1 MLAAGSVSAD
11 ATVSAR
17 FETVTSAPPTL
28 TVRAEAGGTV
38 RVSGAGADAIVG
50 ADTTANFTVD
60 SGRAVTL
67 VASKNSGYRF
77 AGWTLPSGLACSSGG
92 GSSQSCVLAA
102 GSVSADATV
111 IARFETVTSAPPTL
125 TVHAEAGGM
134 VSVSGAGADAIVGAD
149 TTANFTVDSGRAV
162 LLVASPLGG
171 HRFAGWTLPSGLAC
185 SSGGGSSQSCVL
197 AAGSVRADATVI
209 ARFETEPLDPI
220 WAGPGSVRVDGA
232 TLIAVPYAEGAFSQW
247 LGAPCDG
254 QPALACDI
262 SSLMPGAD
270 LPTAEFH
277 PFTALGI
284 KSLVFG
290 LDYQQDAPGGFSI
303 SIQDAPDASFS
314 TSVPPGEA
322 DIISQTP
329 RLTQRLVAV
338 HRLPWGVG
346 SYLTSACDALD
357 VCVALSDGRRRL
369 EQSLSV
375 PVSGYFK
382 APRFGSQS
390 VNINTGD
397 AFGAAVALSSDG
409 ATLAVGA
416 PGEDGPARDPLSP
429 ADGQAYRDAVSDN
442 SHFPTDAGA
451 VYVYRRSSTGQWSVD
466 AFIKAPAVDMEDS
479 FGFVLALSSSGAV
492 LAVGARFEDSS
503 HTGTFAPTD
512 GEAYRDAINSDD
524 RTDSGAVTVYR
535 RSDTGGWSVEAFVKA
550 PVDTDFRDYFGAAL
564 ALSDDGSTLAVGAT
578 GEGSASTGALAAS
591 DAGHAEAVRDESRQ
605 NSGAVHVYRR
615 SDAGGWSVEAFVKA
629 PLADTGDTFG
639 AALALSANGAV
650 LAVGATGEDSSHT
663 GTFYPGFAGYEEA
676 LQDDTAIGAGAV
688 TVYRRSDTDR
698 WSVEAFVKAP
708 VAGPGDRFGA
718 ALALSANGAV
728 LAVGAPG
735 EDSTSTGTFL
745 PDSADYDNAVQDDSA
760 ASTGTGAV
768 YTYSAPRW
776 SVEVFVK
783 APVASVGDAFGAAL
797 ALSANGTVLAVGA
810 PGQDSMRGGVFS
822 PNDHPAYSNALSML
836 LSPEAGAAY
845 LYLQQGNTWETGN
858 LVKASSP
865 VAGDEFG
872 DALALSGDGDTL
884 AVGARREGGRPRQQ
898 PASGRDDSAV
908 DEERDSGAVYLY

>member
-1 MLAAGSVSAD
+1 M
-11 ATVSAR
+11 
-17 FETVTSAPPTL
+17 
-28 TVRAEAGGTV
+28 RAEDGGTV
-38 RVSGAGADAIVG
+38 RVSG
-50 ADTTANFTVD
+50 TV
-60 SGRAVTL
+60 
-67 VASKNSGYRF
+67 N
-77 AGWTLPSGLACSSGG
+77 
-92 GSSQSCVLAA
+92 
-102 GSVSADATV
+102 DATV
-111 IARFETVTSAPPTL
+111 S
-125 TVHAEAGGM
+125 AGGT
-134 VSVSGAGADAIVGAD
+134 AD
-149 TTANFTVDSGRAV
+149 FTVDSGRAV

-185 SSGGGSSQSCVL
+185 SSGGASSPRCVL
-197 AAGSVRADATVI
+197 AAGSVSADATVI
-209 ARFETEPLDPI
+209 ARFETMPLDPI

-262 SSLMPGAD
+262 SSLMSGED

-290 LDYQQDAPGGFSI
+290 LDYQQDAPDGFSI
-303 SIQDAPDASFS
+303 SIQDAPDAGFS
-314 TSVPPGEA
+314 TTVPPGEA

-390 VNINTGD
+390 VSINTGD

-429 ADGQAYRDAVSDN
+429 ADGQAYRDAVSGNIHSPMD
-442 SHFPTDAGA
+442 TGA

-466 AFIKAPAVDMEDS
+466 AFIKAPAVDSQDS
-479 FGFVLALSSSGAV
+479 FGSVLALSSSGAV

-512 GEAYRDAINSDD
+512 EEAYRDAINSDD

-550 PVDTDFRDYFGAAL
+550 PVDTGFRDYFGTAL

-578 GEGSASTGALAAS
+578 GEGSASTGTLAAS
-591 DAGHAEAVRDESRQ
+591 DAGHAAAVRDESRQ

-629 PLADTGDTFG
+629 PLAGTGDTFG
-639 AALALSANGAV
+639 AALALSADGAV
-650 LAVGATGEDSSHT
+650 LAVGTTGEDSAST
-663 GTFYPGFAGYEEA
+663 GTFYPGFTGYEEA

-708 VAGPGDRFGA
+708 VAGPSDRFGA
-718 ALALSANGAV
+718 ALALSADGAV
-728 LAVGAPG
+728 LAVGATG
-735 EDSTSTGTFL
+735 EDSASTGTFL

-768 YTYSAPRW
+768 TVHTYSVPRW

-822 PNDHPAYSNALSML
+822 PDDRPAYSNALSML

-845 LYLQQGNTWETGN
+845 LYLQQGNTWKTGN

-865 VAGDEFG
+865 LAGDAFG

-884 AVGARREGGRPRQQ
+884 AVGARREGGRPRPQ

-908 DEERDSGAVYLY
+908 NEERHSGAVYLY